1 VIKELA
7 DQTNLLALNAAI
19 EAARAGEQG
28 QGFAVVANE
37 VRKLAEQS
45 ARASEDAGEIVTGF
59 EDQMRQVASQVGRGQ
74 TMMSDVESLSESA
87 RTALDEIVEATA
99 ASLAWGRRI
108 ADTSRVQES
117 EVGRLSERV
126 ARIAE
131 ISRRNREGAEN
142 VTQSASDQARA
153 LRELEGAAHEL
164 REVAAD
170 LSDLTRRIA
179 RVTSH
184 SAN

>member
-1 VIKELA
+1 
-7 DQTNLLALNAAI
+7 
-19 EAARAGEQG
+19 
-28 QGFAVVANE
+28 
-37 VRKLAEQS
+37 
-45 ARASEDAGEIVTGF
+45 
-59 EDQMRQVASQVGRGQ
+59 
-74 TMMSDVESLSESA
+74 MMSDVESLSESA

-99 ASLAWGRRI
+99 ASLSWGQRI
-108 ADTSRVQES
+108 ADTSRAQEL

-142 VTQSASDQARA
+142 VTRSAADQAQA

-164 REVAAD
+164 REVAAA

-179 RVTSH
+179 RVTAH
-184 SAN
+184 SSN